1 MTKKPLVIAHRGG
14 SKRAPENTLS
24 SMQNGIKLQAD
35 AVEFDLHI
43 TQDLVPILM
52 HDETILRTT
61 NSTANTPIKD
71 LPLSIL
77 KTLDA
82 GSWFHPRFENE
93 PIPTFEEALQTIQK
107 QVLIFIEI
115 KEPNTTYTKIITD
128 LIQQYDQVDNV
139 KILSFHKDVIDEVK
153 RLVPA
158 LHTVM
163 LYSEFNQDINTV
175 LEDPNIDSFGLG
187 QQLAI
192 FHSSFTKAL
201 LAHNKEVYVYA
212 VNNSLAMKRL
222 LHIGVSGIITD
233 VPDKARKI
241 IDKRYSKT
249 PQH

>member
-1 MTKKPLVIAHRGG
+1 MAKKPLVIAHRGG
-14 SKRAPENTLS
+14 SKRAPENTIS

-43 TQDLVPILM
+43 TKDLIPILI

-61 NSTANTPIKD
+61 NSTANTPVSD

-82 GSWFHPRFENE
+82 GSWFHTRFKNE
-93 PIPTFEEALQTIQK
+93 PIPTFEEALQIIQK
-107 QVLIFIEI
+107 QAMIFIEI
-115 KEPNTTYTKIITD
+115 KEPDTRYTKIITD
-128 LIQQYDQVDNV
+128 LIEQYSQVDNV
-139 KILSFHKDVIDEVK
+139 KILSFHKEVIDEVK
-153 RLVPA
+153 RLNPN

-175 LEDPNIDSFGLG
+175 LQDPNIDSFGLG

-201 LAHNKEVYVYA
+201 LAANKDVYVYA
-212 VNNSLAMKRL
+212 VNNSLAIKRL
-222 LHIGVSGIITD
+222 LQIGVTGIITD
-233 VPDKARKI
+233 VPDKTRKI

-249 PQH
+249 R